1 VLPTTQTAF
10 LEDERRPSSTRD
22 YTFVNRIKKELM
34 SKDKKAILKPNAF
47 DEDYVQPK
55 DLK

>member
-1 VLPTTQTAF
+1 LPTTQTGF
-10 LEDERRPSSTRD
+10 LEDERRPSSTRH

-47 DEDYVQPK
+47 YEDYVQPE